1 MQTTIV
7 KKYELSN
14 EERKALELAK
24 LVVRDLEYEGFGQEF
39 SDDKQ
44 FYLDDILSA
53 LEDILEMDDEDW
65 SEC

>member
-1 MQTTIV
+1 MQTVIV

-24 LVVRDLEYEGFGQEF
+24 LVVRDLEYEGFNQEF

-44 FYLDDILSA
+44 FYLEDILSA
-53 LEDILEMDDEDW
+53 LEDILEMDGEDW

>member
-1 MQTTIV
+1 MQTIIA

-24 LVVRDLEYEGFGQEF
+24 LIVRDLDYEGFSQEF

-44 FYLDDILSA
+44 FYLEDIFSA
-53 LEDILEMDDEDW
+53 LADILEMDGEDW

>member
-1 MQTTIV
+1 MQTVIV

-14 EERKALELAK
+14 EEREALELAK
-24 LVVRDLEYEGFGQEF
+24 LIVRDLGYEGFSQEF

-44 FYLDDILSA
+44 FYLEDILSA
-53 LEDILEMDDEDW
+53 LEDILEMDGEDW

>member
-7 KKYELSN
+7 KKYELSR
-14 EERKALELAK
+14 EEREALELAK
-24 LVVRDLEYEGFGQEF
+24 LIVRDLEYEGFSQEF

-44 FYLDDILSA
+44 FYLEDILSA
-53 LEDILEMDDEDW
+53 LEDILEMDGEDW

>member
-1 MQTTIV
+1 MKATVV
-7 KKYELSN
+7 KKYELSS

-24 LVVRDLEYEGFGQEF
+24 LVVRDLDYEGFSQEF

-44 FYLDDILSA
+44 FYLEDIFSA
-53 LEDILEMDDEDW
+53 LADILEMDGEDW

>member
-1 MQTTIV
+1 MKATVV

-24 LVVRDLEYEGFGQEF
+24 LVVRDLDYEGFSQEF

-44 FYLDDILSA
+44 FYLEDIFSA
-53 LEDILEMDDEDW
+53 LADILEMDGEDW